1 MKLKQGI
8 FGVICATA
16 LMGAPAFASQ
26 GTAEGKTDR
35 AIDTAAEKTKE
46 GVSKTK
52 EGTQKVA
59 EKTKAGAKK
68 VVEKSKDGAVVVV
81 DKTKEGVKKAGD
93 EITDAFLLTSIK
105 TKFIGE
111 DVLKGS
117 DINVD
122 VDRHVVT
129 LRGTVPTEASR
140 ARALQI
146 AKSTGGVDSVTDRLF
161 IRPKA

>member
-93 EITDAFLLTSIK
+93 EITDAFLLTAIK

-129 LRGTVPTEASR
+129 LRGTVPTEAAR